1 MKVKKLITAI
11 WLIMVC
17 VPAWARPEEIFRLE
31 IPAEAGGMARA
42 VRSDGQ
48 IKELG
53 KVLRAPTATRYPGY
67 TASAWAE
74 PGTVAATAV
83 NAIHLTVSVEN

>member
-42 VRSDGQ
+42 S
-48 IKELG
+48 
-53 KVLRAPTATRYPGY
+53 APTDR
-67 TASAWAE
+67 
-74 PGTVAATAV
+74 
-83 NAIHLTVSVEN
+83 